1 MKKGLCILAALC
13 GAAPVALS
21 AADSIAFDR
30 LYNGGVAQDV
40 TDWTTAM
47 GSAFTIAAGKT
58 IGITNGNFSV
68 GTAASSIGAGAS
80 FYALAD
86 SSFTLNG
93 ANKRFGFDKD
103 NGLIVVDQA
112 TMTVAPSGN
121 QQAFFGGGNH
131 CTWVVKN
138 GGKLTNGSSNAAK
151 ASKKE
156 IQGTDNR
163 IVVTGGSTLDVSAIN
178 VNQPARQLK
187 FTANALDCVLAVSNS
202 TLKLNSEAF
211 EINGRTSLAAFHNA
225 AVSGSTALT
234 YDAASVSNRV
244 VVSGTEG
251 SFGLTSITMD
261 GTYNA
266 FRVEDTPVASAVAVA
281 GSDNRVEMACAGF
294 DLSKFTFSGDN
305 HVLSIEAGGAFY
317 CETSTL
323 PSFGTGVGCVFDI
336 NGGTYE
342 NTKQFK
348 APTCEMT
355 IRVRNSGKFACST
368 LKNSSTRQA
377 IQFTPGTTHDVN
389 LSIEDEGVLEAN
401 NSICASGTAL
411 VSQYNWTNCPN
422 CSITFSGSNPRFNIQ
437 GTDGYIG
444 MTLGTSDEQP
454 LKDAVVLRFNVPE
467 GNFAAA
473 PIQQGGDREIA
484 LYGNQPIEVNIPE
497 SWGKTS
503 HKKIVIPL
511 IYDHAGFRRPENNK
525 TLNASLTPE
534 RLNVLKANAKLPE
547 GAYFKVTSETVGKTL
562 NAVIPGN
569 MGLFLVVK

>member
-13 GAAPVALS
+13 EAAPVALS
-21 AADSIAFDR
+21 AADGIAFDR
-30 LYNGGVAQDV
+30 LYNGGVEQDM
-40 TDWTTAM
+40 TDWTSAM
-47 GSAFTIAAGKT
+47 GSALTIAAGKT
-58 IGITNGNFSV
+58 IGITNGTFTV
-68 GTAASSIGAGAS
+68 GSAVSSIGAGAS
-80 FYALAD
+80 FYALYG
-86 SSFTLNG
+86 STFTFTG
-93 ANKRFGFDKD
+93 SNKRFGFSAD
-103 NGLIVVDQA
+103 NCLIVADQA
-112 TMTVAPSGN
+112 TLTIAPSGN
-121 QQAFFGGGNH
+121 AQAFFDTGKH
-131 CTWVVKN
+131 CAWVVKN
-138 GGKLTNGSSNAAK
+138 GGKLTNGSSAQSK
-151 ASKKE
+151 ASRKE

-163 IVVTGGSTLDVSAIN
+163 IVVTGGSTLDVSAFN
-178 VNQPARQLK
+178 ANQTGRQLK
-187 FTANALDCVLAVSNS
+187 FTADTVDCVLAVSNS

-211 EINGRTSLAAFHNA
+211 EINGRTSLVSFHDA
-225 AVSGSTALT
+225 TVSGSTALT

-261 GTYNA
+261 GASNA

-281 GSDNRVEMACAGF
+281 GSGNRVEMACAGF

-305 HVLSIEAGGAFY
+305 HVLSIEKGGSFQ

-348 APTCEMT
+348 APTCEMS
-355 IRVRNSGKFACST
+355 IRVRNGGKFACST

-484 LYGNQPIEVNIPE
+484 LYGNQPIEVNIPDT
-497 SWGKTS
+497 WGETS
-503 HKKIVIPL
+503 HRKIVIPL
-511 IYDHAGFRRPENNK
+511 IYDHAGFRRPEYNK
-525 TLNASLTPE
+525 TLNVPLTPE
-534 RLNVLKANAKLPE
+534 RLQTLKANAKLPE
-547 GAYFKVTSETVGKTL
+547 GAYFTVTDETVGKTL

-569 MGLFLVVK
+569 MGLFLIVK